1 MQKEIVKAF
10 SKEDTD
16 LRKTWIVNYDPK
28 KIIDVNAGTIT
39 CKEFIDEELIHFSS
53 YDVFRSLASS
63 VDGLKISQRKIL
75 YSAFKKKLAKEIK
88 VAQFTGYVSEH
99 SGYHHGEESLNGA
112 IIKMASEYVGSLNL
126 NLFVGNGQFGD
137 RLDGG
142 KNNASPRYIFTHLNL
157 P

>member
-1 MQKEIVKAF
+1 M
-10 SKEDTD
+10 DCG
-16 LRKTWIVNYDPK
+16 NYDPK
-28 KIIDVNAGTIT
+28 KIIDVNAGSIT

-75 YSAFKKKLAKEIK
+75 YSAFKKKLTKEIK

-99 SGYHHGEESLNGA
+99 SGYHHGEESPKWSDYKNGL
-112 IIKMASEYVGSLNL
+112 EYVGSLNL
-126 NLFVGNGQFGD
+126 NLFVGKGQFGD

-142 KNNASPRYIFTHLNL
+142 KNSASPDFSPI
-157 P
+157 